1 MVRGRRRVGRTAHE
15 VEGPN
20 SVVEARSVDAETAS
34 AAATAA
40 QPSEAVTELLGLVAR
55 ATEPIDAS
63 QAIVDAA
70 CAAADAQ
77 QGGLLLS
84 EGGASFGWV
93 ARTWSGPDDPLVL
106 DQLTSPLWRTALAR
120 AGLRWD
126 HPDRAPHPALRALP
140 WHWGL
145 VVGVPVAGRRAGL
158 LVVGDPAGEQR
169 DGDPE
174 DVEAALHQVAEVA
187 ALALDRREHARER
200 QGLERLLRATVS
212 TSASLVGS
220 VDPDS
225 LRERFLA
232 ALVDE
237 LGFAGAAL
245 WLPTDQ
251 GMALASSRGLP
262 GEVIDAVRALPEE
275 SMAAKLDAGVLPPA
289 LARAGAATAASS
301 WPGRR
306 VRLVNVPD
314 PTGGV
319 VGVYH
324 ERALGSLVDGVL
336 ATLVQS
342 FAAALHQTTLHAQ
355 ARRVVDALQQEL
367 RPRDVPERAGGLD
380 LGWVYRSATAGVDVG
395 GDFFDVLRTED
406 GHVGIGC
413 GDVSGKGVEA
423 ASLTAMA
430 VHSLRAYALHGS
442 APSTV
447 MTMLNGAIAD
457 QTSPERFVTIAYL
470 LLDPVSGRGGI
481 TSAGHPPPVRVG
493 HQGIEPLDLA
503 VDLPAGV
510 DPTAPYAESP
520 VRLAPGESLVLYTDG
535 VTEARRAD
543 DEALLGLDGLVALL
557 RHAPHHDA
565 QAMAD
570 AVWTGV
576 QEWTGGGTTDDTA
589 VVVVRRPHEPA

>member
-1 MVRGRRRVGRTAHE
+1 MVK
-15 VEGPN
+15 
-20 SVVEARSVDAETAS
+20 ARSALDAEGRPALS
-34 AAATAA
+34 GAEDAPVAG
-40 QPSEAVTELLGLVAR
+40 LLALVAR
-55 ATEPIDAS
+55 ATEPVEAGT
-63 QAIVDAA
+63 AIVDTARSATGATAAALLHSDGSATFRWQA
-70 CAAADAQ
+70 CA
-77 QGGLLLS
+77 GVG
-84 EGGASFGWV
+84 E
-93 ARTWSGPDDPLVL
+93 PEEPLVL
-106 DQLTSPLWRTALAR
+106 DQLTSPLWRTALGR
-120 AGLRWD
+120 AGLTWD
-126 HPDRAPHPALRALP
+126 EPGAAPHPLLRDLG
-140 WHWGL
+140 WRRGL

-158 LVVGDPAGEQR
+158 LVVGDAEEGPDAF
-169 DGDPE
+169 DG
-174 DVEAALHQVAEVA
+174 AAEERLHQVADVA
-187 ALALDRREHARER
+187 ALALDRVEHARER
-200 QGLERLLRATVS
+200 VDLERLLRATVS
-212 TSASLVGS
+212 TSSSLVGS

-225 LRERFLA
+225 LRERFLT

-245 WLPTDQ
+245 WLPSESQESQDA
-251 GMALASSRGLP
+251 GLALASSRGLP
-262 GEVIDAVRALPEE
+262 GQVIEAVRSLSPT

-289 LARAGAATAASS
+289 LARAGAASAASS

-306 VRLVNVPD
+306 VWLIDVPD
-314 PTGGV
+314 PAGGV

-324 ERALGSLVDGVL
+324 EQPLGSLVDGVL

-395 GDFFDVLRTED
+395 GDFFDVLRTDD
-406 GHVGIGC
+406 GRVGIGC

-447 MTMLNGAIAD
+447 MTMLNGAVAD

-470 LLDPVSGRGGI
+470 LLDPLSGAGGI
-481 TSAGHPPPVRVG
+481 TVAGHPPPMRVG
-493 HQGIEPLDLA
+493 HQGIEQVPVT
-503 VDLPAGV
+503 VDLPAGI
-510 DPTAPYAESP
+510 DPTARYTESP

-535 VTEARRAD
+535 VTEARRARD
-543 DEALLGLDGLVALL
+543 NRLLGAGGLVALL

-589 VVVVRRPHEPA
+589 VVVVRRPHEIG